1 MDQDV
6 ARGLQ
11 DTFGTRELAVK
22 IGKALNISPIKLDHM
37 MTGYAGTL
45 GVYGLDVIDAVMRT
59 EGRIPPQR
67 RLDQYPVIKRFF
79 SSPRGG
85 GLQSEFYEL
94 NNEVR
99 EVVTTMNRLRR
110 QGRYDELSAFLK
122 TRQGLLEIRDNVN
135 YISKR
140 MAEYRL
146 QRDQIQRS
154 GWDAASKRDMLEDLE
169 AEIDLML
176 RMAPELKK
184 MADLPVFPRVG

>member
-11 DTFGTRELAVK
+11 DTFGTRELAVR
-22 IGKALNISPIKLDHM
+22 IGKALNLSPIKLDHM

-45 GVYGLDVIDAVMRT
+45 GVYALDVIDAVMRT

-85 GLQSEFYEL
+85 GLQSQFYEL

-122 TRQGLLEIRDNVN
+122 TRQGLLEIRENVN

-140 MAEYRL
+140 MSEYRL

-154 GWDAASKRDMLEDLE
+154 PIDPVAKREMLEVLE

-176 RMAPELKK
+176 RLAPELKK
-184 MADLPVFPRVG
+184 MADLPVFSRVG

>member
-1 MDQDV
+1 V
-6 ARGLQ
+6 
-11 DTFGTRELAVK
+11 
-22 IGKALNISPIKLDHM
+22 
-37 MTGYAGTL
+37 YA
-45 GVYGLDVIDAVMRT
+45 LDVIDAVMRT

-85 GLQSEFYEL
+85 GLQSQFYEL

-122 TRQGLLEIRDNVN
+122 TRQGLLEIRENVN

-140 MAEYRL
+140 MSEYRL

-154 GWDAASKRDMLEDLE
+154 PIDPVAKREMLEVLE

-176 RMAPELKK
+176 RLAPELKK
-184 MADLPVFPRVG
+184 MADLPVFSRVG